1 MAKSRKFTVIG
12 AGNGGKAMA
21 AHMALMGIHVML
33 YNRTAANIEAIKEMG
48 GIRLES
54 FDGGPHGFGKLKR
67 VTSNMSEVVPD
78 ADVIMIVV
86 PSSAHADIAA
96 KVAPLLRDN
105 QIVVLHPGRTGG
117 AIEFRKVLS
126 DKGCSAKVIIAEA
139 ETFIYASRSEGP
151 AEARIFRIKNAVP
164 LAAIPATRT
173 HDVLDALKDIYPD
186 FIDGKDV
193 LHTGL
198 NNMGAIFHPAIT
210 LLNSGRIESTA
221 GEFQF
226 YIDGV
231 TPSTARVLE
240 VLDRERV
247 TVAASVG
254 VRARTAMEWL
264 RIAYNVQGENLYES
278 IQNQSGYYGITAPK
292 TLKHRYIFEDV
303 PMSLVPIASLAKRYG
318 VSVRGIDSIIRLAC
332 FVHKTDYWRRGRTLD
347 KLGIAHLSVSELRRF
362 VKEGVTPE
370 VETTA

>member
-1 MAKSRKFTVIG
+1 MVKSRKYTIIG

-21 AHMALMGIHVML
+21 AHMALMGLHVTL
-33 YNRTAANIEAIKEMG
+33 YNRTASNIEAIKEMG

-54 FDGGPHGFGKLKR
+54 YDGGPHGFGKLKS

-105 QIVVLHPGRTGG
+105 QIIVLHPGRTCG
-117 AIEFRKVLS
+117 AIEFRKVIR
-126 DKGCSAKVIIAEA
+126 DKGCSAKVTIAEA

-164 LAAIPATRT
+164 LAAIPANRT
-173 HDVLDALKDIYPD
+173 HDVLDVLKEIYPE
-186 FIDGKDV
+186 FIDGRDV

-221 GEFQF
+221 GDFQF

-247 TVAASVG
+247 TVAAAIG
-254 VRARTAMEWL
+254 VRARTALEWL
-264 RIAYNVQGENLYES
+264 RIAYNVQGENIYEA

-318 VSVRGIDSIIRLAC
+318 VSVRGIESIIRLAC

-347 KLGIAHLSVSELRRF
+347 KLGIAHLSVSELKKF
-362 VKEGVTPE
+362 VNDGATPE
-370 VETTA
+370 